1 MKNSL
6 ATFCFISPAVLLM
19 LLFLILPIIWVIILS
34 FSDYQLGNGDFHF
47 VGLINYK
54 ALLKDP
60 VFFTS
65 VKNTL
70 IYALIVL
77 PLSVLGGLAL
87 ALLIESK
94 NSAKSFYRA
103 VFFLPVMAT
112 LIAMSMVWEYI
123 LHPDIGFFNKVLA
136 LFGVNAINWLSNK
149 DTVLYTLAGIG
160 VWQQLGYNMILFT
173 AGLMSIPTSVYE
185 AAKLDGLNKTQILF
199 KITLPLLLP
208 ILFFVLIIS
217 SIKAFQVFDTV
228 QVLTNGG
235 PNHSSEV
242 LLFTIYQEAFMFFR
256 TNYASAISVIFLLF
270 ILILTLLKIKFLDK
284 KD

>member
-123 LHPDIGFFNKVLA
+123 LHPDIGIFNKFLA
-136 LFGVNAINWLSNK
+136 LFGVNTINWLSNK

-160 VWQQLGYNMILFT
+160 VWQQLDYNMILFT

>member
-123 LHPDIGFFNKVLA
+123 LHPDIGIFNKVLA
-136 LFGVNAINWLSNK
+136 LFRVNAINWLSNK

>member
-1 MKNSL
+1 
-6 ATFCFISPAVLLM
+6 M

-123 LHPDIGFFNKVLA
+123 LHPDIGIFNKILA
-136 LFGVNAINWLSNK
+136 LFGVNTINWLSNK

>member
-60 VFFTS
+60 VFFAS

-123 LHPDIGFFNKVLA
+123 LYPDIGIFNKILA

-228 QVLTNGG
+228 QVLTNGR

-242 LLFTIYQEAFMFFR
+242 LLFTIYQEAFM
-256 TNYASAISVIFLLF
+256 
-270 ILILTLLKIKFLDK
+270 
-284 KD
+284 

>member
-123 LHPDIGFFNKVLA
+123 LHPDIGIFNKILA
-136 LFGVNAINWLSNK
+136 LFGVNTINWLSNK
-149 DTVLYTLAGIG
+149 DTVYI
-160 VWQQLGYNMILFT
+160 
-173 AGLMSIPTSVYE
+173 
-185 AAKLDGLNKTQILF
+185 
-199 KITLPLLLP
+199 LLLG
-208 ILFFVLIIS
+208 LEYGNNWAII
-217 SIKAFQVFDTV
+217 
-228 QVLTNGG
+228 
-235 PNHSSEV
+235 
-242 LLFTIYQEAFMFFR
+242 
-256 TNYASAISVIFLLF
+256 
-270 ILILTLLKIKFLDK
+270 
-284 KD
+284 

>member
-123 LHPDIGFFNKVLA
+123 LHPDIGIFNKVLA
-136 LFGVNAINWLSNK
+136 LLGINAINWLSNK